1 MTRSDALPL
10 VTIVIPARN
19 EGEAIRDAI
28 DRVAAQT
35 YPLERIEVVVVDGDS
50 RDETSSIAKT
60 AVSDVAFHRAE
71 VIFNAIATTPSN
83 LNRGLEWASG
93 ELLVRVDSR
102 SLIPP
107 DYVARLVSVLS
118 DPAVAVAGGSQ
129 VAIPRSGSVRDRA
142 IARALNNRIAM
153 GGSSYRRQGAPSGPV
168 DTVYLG
174 AFRTTQLRSLGG
186 WNESFTTNQDFEL
199 NRRMS
204 AEGHVW
210 FESGLPVGY
219 YGRRTL
225 SEIWQQ
231 YHRFGRWKAHYWN
244 ATGDRPQPRQL
255 ALVFGPAIAGA
266 ACVTMVGRNPK
277 LAGVLGSLALPGFVA
292 MDAIGGER
300 EDDELSVR
308 ALAGVTN
315 AIVGLGWWTGVL
327 RGLLSKLMRREQGG
341 VRP

>member
-107 DYVARLVSVLS
+107 DYLS
-118 DPAVAVAGGSQ
+118 L
-129 VAIPRSGSVRDRA
+129 IH
-142 IARALNNRIAM
+142 I
-153 GGSSYRRQGAPSGPV
+153 
-168 DTVYLG
+168 
-174 AFRTTQLRSLGG
+174 
-186 WNESFTTNQDFEL
+186 
-199 NRRMS
+199 
-204 AEGHVW
+204 
-210 FESGLPVGY
+210 
-219 YGRRTL
+219 
-225 SEIWQQ
+225 
-231 YHRFGRWKAHYWN
+231 
-244 ATGDRPQPRQL
+244 
-255 ALVFGPAIAGA
+255 
-266 ACVTMVGRNPK
+266 
-277 LAGVLGSLALPGFVA
+277 
-292 MDAIGGER
+292 
-300 EDDELSVR
+300 
-308 ALAGVTN
+308 
-315 AIVGLGWWTGVL
+315 
-327 RGLLSKLMRREQGG
+327 
-341 VRP
+341 